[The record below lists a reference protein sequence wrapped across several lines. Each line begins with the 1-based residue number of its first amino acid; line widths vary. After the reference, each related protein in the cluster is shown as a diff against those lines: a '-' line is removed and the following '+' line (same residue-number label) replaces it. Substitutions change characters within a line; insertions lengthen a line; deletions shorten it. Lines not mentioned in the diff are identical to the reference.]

1 MMKVQNRNGAK
12 GGREGSVVRVCVG
25 GHGGG
30 QGGSKDFRN
39 CQPSGPDMQALQGGS
54 KWEVG
59 LGNRMESDPLEHRA
73 MGLCG
78 GRR

>member
-1 MMKVQNRNGAK
+1 M
-12 GGREGSVVRVCVG
+12 GRVVVK
-25 GHGGG
+25 
-30 QGGSKDFRN
+30 SFRK
-39 CQPSGPDMQALQGGS
+39 CQPLGPDMQALQGGS

-59 LGNRMESDPLEHRA
+59 LGNRMESDSLEHRA